1 MRIFEKMTLY
11 TMNTQFLQI
20 QPGTNAADTTSTS
33 SNETT
38 MSILDLMSSGGIG
51 GILIMVFLGILSVM
65 AIYIFLER
73 FGAIRNANK
82 VDPNFMNNIK
92 DMVLDG
98 KLESAQALCTAEST
112 PVARMIDKGISRI
125 GKPLGDITQAIENQG
140 KLEVTRLEKG
150 LAMLAT
156 ISGGAPMIG
165 FLGTVIGM
173 ILTFKEMANAGGQ
186 IKLDMMAEGIYTAM
200 TTTVAGLLVGIIAY
214 FGYNFLVTRV
224 DRVVYKLEDSAMAFL
239 DLLHE
244 PA

>member
-1 MRIFEKMTLY
+1 MSTL
-11 TMNTQFLQI
+11 FLQI
-20 QPGTNAADTTSTS
+20 QTGAEAVLTEEPT
-33 SNETT
+33 EKT
-38 MSILDLMSSGGIG
+38 MSILELMTSGGIG
-51 GILIMVFLGILSVM
+51 GILIMAFLGVLSIFAV
-65 AIYIFLER
+65 YIFFER
-73 FGAIRNANK
+73 FGAIRSANK

-92 DMVLDG
+92 DMVMDG
-98 KLESAQALCTAEST
+98 KLDAAGALCKAKST
-112 PVARMIDKGISRI
+112 PVARMIEKGISRI

-150 LAMLAT
+150 LPMLAT

-224 DRVVYKLEDSAMAFL
+224 DRVVYKLEDSAMDFL

>member
-1 MRIFEKMTLY
+1 
-11 TMNTQFLQI
+11 MNPFFLQVV
-20 QPGTNAADTTSTS
+20 TDTAVDQ
-33 SNETT
+33 NEQASEKT
-38 MSILDLMSSGGIG
+38 MSILELMSSGGIG
-51 GILIMVFLGILSVM
+51 GILIMIFLGVLSIIAV
-65 AIYIFLER
+65 YIFLER

-92 DMVLDG
+92 DMVMDG
-98 KLESAQALCTAEST
+98 KLESAQSLCAAEST
-112 PVARMIDKGISRI
+112 PVARMIEKGISRI

-150 LAMLAT
+150 LPMLAT

-200 TTTVAGLLVGIIAY
+200 TTTVAGLLVGIISY

-224 DRVVYKLEDSAMAFL
+224 DKVVYKLEDSAMAFL

>member
-1 MRIFEKMTLY
+1 MSRL
-11 TMNTQFLQI
+11 FLQI
-20 QPGTNAADTTSTS
+20 QTGAEAVLTEEPT
-33 SNETT
+33 EKT
-38 MSILDLMSSGGIG
+38 MSILELMTSGGIG
-51 GILIMVFLGILSVM
+51 GILIMAFLGVLSIFAV
-65 AIYIFLER
+65 YIFFER
-73 FGAIRNANK
+73 FGAIRSANK

-92 DMVLDG
+92 DMVMDG
-98 KLESAQALCTAEST
+98 KLDAAGALCKAEST
-112 PVARMIDKGISRI
+112 PVARMIEKGISRI

-150 LAMLAT
+150 LPMLAT

-224 DRVVYKLEDSAMAFL
+224 DRVVYKLEDSAMDFL

>member
-1 MRIFEKMTLY
+1 M
-11 TMNTQFLQI
+11 
-20 QPGTNAADTTSTS
+20 A
-33 SNETT
+33 
-38 MSILDLMSSGGIG
+38 
-51 GILIMVFLGILSVM
+51 FLGVLSVF
-65 AIYIFLER
+65 AVYIFLER
-73 FGAIRNANK
+73 FGAIRSANK

-98 KLESAQALCTAEST
+98 KLDAAGALCKAEST
-112 PVARMIDKGISRI
+112 PVARMIEKGISRI

-150 LAMLAT
+150 LPMLAT

-200 TTTVAGLLVGIIAY
+200 TTTVAGLLVGIVAY

-224 DRVVYKLEDSAMAFL
+224 DRVVYKLEDSAMDFL

>member
-1 MRIFEKMTLY
+1 MT
-11 TMNTQFLQI
+11 
-20 QPGTNAADTTSTS
+20 
-33 SNETT
+33 
-38 MSILDLMSSGGIG
+38 SGGIG
-51 GILIMVFLGILSVM
+51 GILIMAFLGVLSIFAV
-65 AIYIFLER
+65 YIFFER
-73 FGAIRNANK
+73 FGAIRSANK

-92 DMVLDG
+92 DMVMDG
-98 KLESAQALCTAEST
+98 KLDAAGALCKAEST
-112 PVARMIDKGISRI
+112 PVARMIEKGISRI

-150 LAMLAT
+150 LPMLAT

-224 DRVVYKLEDSAMAFL
+224 DRVVYKLEDSAMDFL

>member
-1 MRIFEKMTLY
+1 MSTL
-11 TMNTQFLQI
+11 FLQI
-20 QPGTNAADTTSTS
+20 STDAGAALVQEEATEKTLTV
-33 SNETT
+33 
-38 MSILDLMSSGGIG
+38 LDLITSGGIG
-51 GILIMVFLGILSVM
+51 GILIMAFLGILSVF
-65 AIYIFLER
+65 AVYLFAER
-73 FGAIRNANK
+73 FGALRNANK

-92 DMVLDG
+92 DLVMDG
-98 KLESAQALCTAEST
+98 KLESAMNLCESEDS
-112 PVARMIDKGISRI
+112 PVARMIEKGISRI

-150 LAMLAT
+150 LPMLAT

-186 IKLDMMAEGIYTAM
+186 INIGMMAEGIYTAM
-200 TTTVAGLLVGIIAY
+200 STTVAGLFVGIIAY

-224 DRVVYKLEDSAMAFL
+224 DRVVYKLEDSAMDFL

>member
-1 MRIFEKMTLY
+1 
-11 TMNTQFLQI
+11 MNTFFLQI
-20 QPGTNAADTTSTS
+20 QSDVEASLTE
-33 SNETT
+33 ETT
-38 MSILDLMSSGGIG
+38 ETTKTILELMTSGGIG
-51 GILIMVFLGILSVM
+51 GILIMVFLGVLSIFAV
-65 AIYIFLER
+65 YIFFER
-73 FGAIRNANK
+73 FGAIRSANK

-92 DMVLDG
+92 DMVMDG
-98 KLESAQALCTAEST
+98 KLDAAGALCKAEST
-112 PVARMIDKGISRI
+112 PVARMIEKGISRI

-150 LAMLAT
+150 LPMLAT

-224 DRVVYKLEDSAMAFL
+224 DRVVYKLEDSAMDFL

>member
-1 MRIFEKMTLY
+1 MSTL
-11 TMNTQFLQI
+11 FLQI
-20 QPGTNAADTTSTS
+20 QTGAEAVLTGEPT
-33 SNETT
+33 EKT
-38 MSILDLMSSGGIG
+38 MSILELMTSGGIG
-51 GILIMVFLGILSVM
+51 GILIMAFLGVLSIFAV
-65 AIYIFLER
+65 YIFFER
-73 FGAIRNANK
+73 FGAIRSANK

-92 DMVLDG
+92 DMVMDG
-98 KLESAQALCTAEST
+98 KLDAAGALCKAEST
-112 PVARMIDKGISRI
+112 PVARMIEKGISRI

-150 LAMLAT
+150 LPMLAT

-224 DRVVYKLEDSAMAFL
+224 DRVVYKLEDSAMDFL

>member
-1 MRIFEKMTLY
+1 MSAL
-11 TMNTQFLQI
+11 FLQI
-20 QPGTNAADTTSTS
+20 QTGAEATLGEEPT
-33 SNETT
+33 EKT
-38 MSILDLMSSGGIG
+38 MSILELMTSGGIG
-51 GILIMVFLGILSVM
+51 GILIMAFLGILSVF
-65 AIYIFLER
+65 AVYIFLER
-73 FGAIRNANK
+73 FGAIHNANK

-92 DMVLDG
+92 DMVMDG
-98 KLESAQALCTAEST
+98 KLDAAGALCKAEST
-112 PVARMIDKGISRI
+112 PVARMIEKGISRI

-150 LAMLAT
+150 LPMLAT

-224 DRVVYKLEDSAMAFL
+224 DRVVYKLEDSAMDFL

>member
-1 MRIFEKMTLY
+1 MT
-11 TMNTQFLQI
+11 
-20 QPGTNAADTTSTS
+20 
-33 SNETT
+33 
-38 MSILDLMSSGGIG
+38 ILELMTSGGIG
-51 GILIMVFLGILSVM
+51 GILIMTFLGVLSVF
-65 AIYIFLER
+65 AVYIFLER
-73 FGAIRNANK
+73 FGAIRSANK

-98 KLESAQALCTAEST
+98 KLDAAGALCKAEST
-112 PVARMIDKGISRI
+112 PVARMIEKGISRI

-150 LAMLAT
+150 LPMLAT

-200 TTTVAGLLVGIIAY
+200 TTTVAGLLVGIVAY

-224 DRVVYKLEDSAMAFL
+224 DRVVYKLEDSAMDFL

>member
-1 MRIFEKMTLY
+1 MSTL
-11 TMNTQFLQI
+11 FLQI
-20 QPGTNAADTTSTS
+20 QTGAEAVLTEEPT
-33 SNETT
+33 EKT
-38 MSILDLMSSGGIG
+38 MSILELMTSGGIG
-51 GILIMVFLGILSVM
+51 GILIMAFLGVLSIFAV
-65 AIYIFLER
+65 YIFFER
-73 FGAIRNANK
+73 FGAIRSANK

-92 DMVLDG
+92 DMVMDG
-98 KLESAQALCTAEST
+98 KLDAAGALCKAEGT
-112 PVARMIDKGISRI
+112 PVARMIEKGISRI

-150 LAMLAT
+150 LPMLAT

-224 DRVVYKLEDSAMAFL
+224 DRVVYKLEDSAMDFL

>member
-1 MRIFEKMTLY
+1 MSTL
-11 TMNTQFLQI
+11 FLQI
-20 QPGTNAADTTSTS
+20 QTGADAVLTEEPT
-33 SNETT
+33 EKT
-38 MSILDLMSSGGIG
+38 MSILELMTSGGIG
-51 GILIMVFLGILSVM
+51 GILIMAFLGVLSIFAV
-65 AIYIFLER
+65 YIFFER
-73 FGAIRNANK
+73 FGAIRSANK

-92 DMVLDG
+92 DMVMDG
-98 KLESAQALCTAEST
+98 KLDAAGALCKAEST
-112 PVARMIDKGISRI
+112 PVARMIEKGISRI

-150 LAMLAT
+150 LPMLAT

-224 DRVVYKLEDSAMAFL
+224 DRVVYKLEDSAMDFL

>member
-1 MRIFEKMTLY
+1 MSTL
-11 TMNTQFLQI
+11 FLQI
-20 QPGTNAADTTSTS
+20 QTGADAALAEEPT
-33 SNETT
+33 EKT
-38 MSILDLMSSGGIG
+38 MTILELMTSGGIG
-51 GILIMVFLGILSVM
+51 GILIMTFLGVLSVF
-65 AIYIFLER
+65 AVYIFLER
-73 FGAIRNANK
+73 FGAIRSANK

-98 KLESAQALCTAEST
+98 KLDAAGALCKAEST
-112 PVARMIDKGISRI
+112 PVARMIEKGISRI

-150 LAMLAT
+150 LPMLAT

-200 TTTVAGLLVGIIAY
+200 TTTVAGLLVGIVAY

-224 DRVVYKLEDSAMAFL
+224 DRVVYKLEDSAMDFL

>member
-1 MRIFEKMTLY
+1 MSTL
-11 TMNTQFLQI
+11 FLQI
-20 QPGTNAADTTSTS
+20 QTGAEAVLTEEPT
-33 SNETT
+33 EKT
-38 MSILDLMSSGGIG
+38 MSILELMTSGGVG
-51 GILIMVFLGILSVM
+51 GILIMAFLGVLSVF
-65 AIYIFLER
+65 AVYIFFER
-73 FGAIRNANK
+73 FGAIRSANK

-92 DMVLDG
+92 DMVMDG
-98 KLESAQALCTAEST
+98 KLDAAGALCKAEST
-112 PVARMIDKGISRI
+112 PVARMIEKGISRI

-150 LAMLAT
+150 LPMLAT

-200 TTTVAGLLVGIIAY
+200 TTTVAGLLVGIVAY

-224 DRVVYKLEDSAMAFL
+224 DRVVYKLEDSAMDFL

>member
-1 MRIFEKMTLY
+1 MSTLFLKLNLAAGAVSTEEPTEK
-11 TMNTQFLQI
+11 
-20 QPGTNAADTTSTS
+20 
-33 SNETT
+33 T
-38 MSILDLMSSGGIG
+38 MSILELMTSGGIG
-51 GILIMVFLGILSVM
+51 GILIMAFLGVLSIFAV
-65 AIYIFLER
+65 YIFFER
-73 FGAIRNANK
+73 FGAIRSANK

-92 DMVLDG
+92 DMVMDG
-98 KLESAQALCTAEST
+98 KLDAAGALCKAEST
-112 PVARMIDKGISRI
+112 PVARMIEKGISRI

-150 LAMLAT
+150 LPMLAT

-224 DRVVYKLEDSAMAFL
+224 DRVVYKLEDSAMDFL

>member
-1 MRIFEKMTLY
+1 MSTL
-11 TMNTQFLQI
+11 FLQVNI
-20 QPGTNAADTTSTS
+20 AAGAIST
-33 SNETT
+33 EKPTEKT
-38 MSILDLMSSGGIG
+38 MSILELMTSGGIG
-51 GILIMVFLGILSVM
+51 GILIMAFLGVLSIFAV
-65 AIYIFLER
+65 YIFFER
-73 FGAIRNANK
+73 FGAIRSANK

-92 DMVLDG
+92 DMVMDGRLDAAG
-98 KLESAQALCTAEST
+98 ALCKAEST
-112 PVARMIDKGISRI
+112 PVARMIEKGISRS

-150 LAMLAT
+150 LPMLAT

-173 ILTFKEMANAGGQ
+173 ILTFKEMASAGGQ
-186 IKLDMMAEGIYTAM
+186 IKLNMMAEGIYTAM

-224 DRVVYKLEDSAMAFL
+224 DRVVYKLEDSAMDFL

>member
-1 MRIFEKMTLY
+1 MSTL
-11 TMNTQFLQI
+11 FLQI
-20 QPGTNAADTTSTS
+20 QKGAEAVST
-33 SNETT
+33 EEPTEKT
-38 MSILDLMSSGGIG
+38 MSILELMTSGGIG
-51 GILIMVFLGILSVM
+51 GILIMAFLGVLSIFAV
-65 AIYIFLER
+65 YIFFER
-73 FGAIRNANK
+73 FGAIRSANK

-92 DMVLDG
+92 DMVMDG
-98 KLESAQALCTAEST
+98 KLDAAGALCKAEST
-112 PVARMIDKGISRI
+112 PVARMIEKGISRI

-150 LAMLAT
+150 LPMLAT

-224 DRVVYKLEDSAMAFL
+224 DRVVYKLEDSAMDFL

>member
-1 MRIFEKMTLY
+1 MSTL
-11 TMNTQFLQI
+11 FLQI
-20 QPGTNAADTTSTS
+20 QTGAEAVLTEEPT
-33 SNETT
+33 EKT
-38 MSILDLMSSGGIG
+38 MSILELMTSGGIG
-51 GILIMVFLGILSVM
+51 GNLIMAFLGVLSIFAV
-65 AIYIFLER
+65 YIFFER
-73 FGAIRNANK
+73 FGAIRSANK

-92 DMVLDG
+92 DMVMDG
-98 KLESAQALCTAEST
+98 KLDAAGALCKAEST
-112 PVARMIDKGISRI
+112 PVARMIEKGISRI

-150 LAMLAT
+150 LPMLAT

-224 DRVVYKLEDSAMAFL
+224 DRVVYKLEDSAMDFL

>member
-1 MRIFEKMTLY
+1 MSTL
-11 TMNTQFLQI
+11 FLQI
-20 QPGTNAADTTSTS
+20 QTGAEAVLTEEPT
-33 SNETT
+33 EKT
-38 MSILDLMSSGGIG
+38 MSILELMTSGGIG
-51 GILIMVFLGILSVM
+51 GILIMAFLGVLSIFAV
-65 AIYIFLER
+65 YIFFER
-73 FGAIRNANK
+73 FGAIRSANK

-92 DMVLDG
+92 DMVMDG
-98 KLESAQALCTAEST
+98 KLDAAGALCKAEST
-112 PVARMIDKGISRI
+112 PVARMIEKGISRI

-150 LAMLAT
+150 LPMLAT

-165 FLGTVIGM
+165 SLGTVIGM

-224 DRVVYKLEDSAMAFL
+224 DRVVYKLEDSAMDFL

>member
-1 MRIFEKMTLY
+1 
-11 TMNTQFLQI
+11 
-20 QPGTNAADTTSTS
+20 
-33 SNETT
+33 
-38 MSILDLMSSGGIG
+38 
-51 GILIMVFLGILSVM
+51 
-65 AIYIFLER
+65 
-73 FGAIRNANK
+73 
-82 VDPNFMNNIK
+82 MNNIK
-92 DMVLDG
+92 DMVMDG
-98 KLESAQALCTAEST
+98 KLDAAGALCKAEST
-112 PVARMIDKGISRI
+112 PVARMIAKGISRI

-150 LAMLAT
+150 LPMLAT

-224 DRVVYKLEDSAMAFL
+224 DRVVYKLESSAMDFL